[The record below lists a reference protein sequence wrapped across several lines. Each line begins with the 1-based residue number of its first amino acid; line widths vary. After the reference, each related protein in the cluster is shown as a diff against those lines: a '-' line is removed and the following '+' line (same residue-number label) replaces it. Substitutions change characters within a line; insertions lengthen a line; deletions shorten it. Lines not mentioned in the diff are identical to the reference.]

1 MVNSVSCRVTG
12 NPETIFSDTVSNH
25 SGFATKLAT
34 AARNAGTAA
43 EFGGKFQIQSSGRGT
58 KLMAVIPLQR
68 DDSLLGSQVSI
79 PGLPRHS

>member
-34 AARNAGTAA
+34 AAGNAGTAA
-43 EFGGKFQIQSSGRGT
+43 EFGG
-58 KLMAVIPLQR
+58 
-68 DDSLLGSQVSI
+68 
-79 PGLPRHS
+79 